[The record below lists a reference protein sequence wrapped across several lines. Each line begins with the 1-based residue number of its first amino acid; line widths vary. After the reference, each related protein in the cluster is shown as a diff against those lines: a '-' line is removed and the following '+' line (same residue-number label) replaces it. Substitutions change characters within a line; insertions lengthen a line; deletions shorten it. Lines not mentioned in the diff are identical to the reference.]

1 MINLRKI
8 TVIYRKEMLDLLRDK
23 RTVITSIVIPI
34 ILYPLLMVGFS
45 SLAMRQETKLEKQVV
60 HVYLVDHVKSETSVR
75 IIGGISAID
84 NLEFMPFSDSID
96 VLLRENLIQAAVQI
110 SDSLNASG
118 FPVII
123 VTISYNETEDLS
135 VQAYDRISNRLR
147 ELEDELVS
155 ERLKDLMIE
164 VDILDAV
171 QIKKENIAPPEQM
184 VGFMVGKILPYLLIV
199 ITLSSGAVVA
209 SDLVAGEKERGTLET
224 ILVSAARRIEL
235 VIGKYLTIIT
245 FSLISVFMN
254 LFSMFLSIR
263 HILGQSG
270 LDTGGIQL
278 PISNFALIL
287 AAMLPLVT
295 LIAAVLLSLSTYA
308 RNIKEAQSYQMPII
322 IGGMMLSMISLL
334 PGFKLTAG
342 FALIPVV
349 NFSLLFKEIMSG
361 NFQILSFSLVL
372 GSTLILDIIAII
384 ISMNLFRNESI
395 LFRTAED
402 KSLKFWGQSRKNV
415 LSPEVAFL
423 FFLIMIVLL
432 FYVGGSWQAKE
443 MMSGLVRTQLIL
455 ILLPTIFLLRIAR
468 MNIRATLKLN
478 PTNPLNFLMVVL
490 MAVPMITLVVLLGQ
504 FINMIYPVSESYM
517 EGMRNLL
524 STEQAGIWKSLLI
537 IAVLPGICEETMF
550 RGYIINAFR
559 KYGFWAAAVISGVLF
574 GIFHL
579 DFFRLIPASIL
590 GIYLG
595 YLLLKSNSLLIP
607 MFAHFINNSI
617 ALLLSNYHEKIKI
630 LDYLMTGDEFVWW
643 IGIPALIIFLV
654 FLKLYT
660 RINRNPDLN

>member
-1 MINLRKI
+1 
-8 TVIYRKEMLDLLRDK
+8 MLDLLRDK

-384 ISMNLFRNESI
+384 ISLNLFRNESI

-402 KSLKFWGQSRKNV
+402 KSLKFWGKGRKNV